1 MADEPAWRAV
11 GGGLTVTVRLTPRG
25 GRDALDGLAQ
35 LSDGRRVVA
44 ARVRAV
50 PEAGAANAAL
60 LTLIA
65 DALGVARRDVELV
78 AGATGRLKTL
88 HVTGDPAALAA
99 ALSKATETA

>member
-1 MADEPAWRAV
+1 MAGEPPWRAI
-11 GGGLTVTVRLTPRG
+11 GGGLAVTVRLTPRG
-25 GRDALDGLAQ
+25 GRDALDGLAE

-60 LTLIA
+60 VALIA
-65 DALGVARRDVELV
+65 QSLGVARRDVEIV

-99 ALSKATETA
+99 ALSNATEKA